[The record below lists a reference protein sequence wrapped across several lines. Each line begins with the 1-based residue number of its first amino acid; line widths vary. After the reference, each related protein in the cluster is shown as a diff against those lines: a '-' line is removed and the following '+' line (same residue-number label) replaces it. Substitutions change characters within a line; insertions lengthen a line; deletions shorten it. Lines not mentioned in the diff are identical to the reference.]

1 MNSQQPFFFH
11 HILSQDVVKTFQ
23 KIVQEGY
30 QLRQIQAYSSN
41 GNFALDLFKQ
51 STSPD
56 RQRELSDSGIS
67 TEQAVL
73 YFYRSGKKKEG
84 ILLRCNMVRPEAPL
98 PQDMP
103 EFMNLY
109 CSNPLLIDTPIH
121 WRADSESELQK
132 NITATLEE
140 YGITTGV
147 NIPVGGKIS
156 NIEIFG
162 FKHQGIIKAIVDSW
176 DEEDEERPVHD
187 ADLDVDAF
195 LIIEMRDI
203 QTKLIIRPPFALQF
217 RELNEPY
224 PLGELYPY
232 QIPYISRYRVYMQE

>member
-1 MNSQQPFFFH
+1 MKTQQPFFFH

-30 QLRQIQAYSSN
+30 QLRNIQAYSSN
-41 GNFALDLFKQ
+41 GNFTVTVFKQ
-51 STSPD
+51 STSP
-56 RQRELSDSGIS
+56 QSQIELSDPDIS

-73 YFYRSGKKKEG
+73 FFYKSGKKKEA
-84 ILLRCNMVRPEAPL
+84 ILLRCKMVRPEAPL

-109 CSNPLLIDTPIH
+109 CCNPLLIDTPMH
-121 WRADSESELQK
+121 WRTNCELELNK
-132 NITATLEE
+132 NIAATLEE

-147 NIPVGGKIS
+147 NIPLGGKIS

-162 FKHQGIIKAIVDSW
+162 FKHQGVIKAIVDSW
-176 DEEDEERPVHD
+176 DEEDEEIPVHD
-187 ADLDVDAF
+187 VDLDADAF
-195 LIIEMRDI
+195 LIIEMHNI

-217 RELNEPY
+217 RALNEPY
-224 PLGELYPY
+224 QVGELYPY
-232 QIPYISRYRVYMQE
+232 RIPYISRNRINGL